1 MPTTILTPS
10 QIETY
15 LQNGVLVVDNIFT
28 KDDIEAAIHGLHHT
42 LSHEYNID
50 VNNLLETGHNLTFL
64 SSTNG
69 SGGVLDV
76 FYSDF
81 KLAIGSNERLFQAT
95 TELWKAAY
103 HHDEETLSSSTPND
117 DDYYKYH
124 PYGPFDYNKGYMYI
138 DRIGYRLPSQLS
150 IDIATR
156 MEQQKL
162 RVNHNHTTQQQQ
174 QPKSSTLSSKR
185 RKGGIQRC
193 LTPHLDCCPD
203 TFYTAEKKSKWRP
216 IQCFVSLTDNI
227 EPNTGGFEAALGF
240 HRLFDTWAK
249 HRANTAADAAT
260 TSSSNSSSSTDRHH
274 PHLCVGEYTHIR
286 PKEDEKVMKTI
297 QHVPIR
303 KGSVVFFD
311 NRIPHANAYRHIGTS
326 PRAVIYCSFLPD
338 VHINRIYAK
347 KQLDNYYDGKLPNDT
362 WIRVKDTQEEH
373 DDDKSNHNNDNT
385 TRNNFVKDLP
395 DPNHVKNPRKN
406 EFSFSS
412 LGRKLMMMDPWE

>member
-1 MPTTILTPS
+1 MATTILTPS

-15 LQNGVLVVDNIFT
+15 LQNGVLVVDTIFT
-28 KDDIEAAIHGLHHT
+28 KDEIEAAIHGLHHT

-50 VNNLLETGHNLTFL
+50 VNNLLETGHHLTSL

-103 HHDEETLSSSTPND
+103 HHDKETLSASTPKD
-117 DDYYKYH
+117 GDYYKYH
-124 PYGPFDYNKGYMYI
+124 PYGPFDYGKGYMYI

-150 IDIATR
+150 IDIATQ
-156 MEQQKL
+156 MEQQQQL
-162 RVNHNHTTQQQQ
+162 HLHHTT
-174 QPKSSTLSSKR
+174 SKK

-249 HRANTAADAAT
+249 HRATTT
-260 TSSSNSSSSTDRHH
+260 TSSNNSSSTSNSSINSSTDRHH
-274 PHLCVGEYTHIR
+274 HLCVGEYTHIR
-286 PKEDEKVMKTI
+286 PKEDEEVMKAV
-297 QHVPIR
+297 QHVPVQ

-311 NRIPHANAYRHIGTS
+311 NRIPHANAYRHVGTS

-347 KQLDNYYDGKLPNDT
+347 KQLDDYYDGKLPNDT
-362 WIRVKDTQEEH
+362 WIRVKDKQEDN
-373 DDDKSNHNNDNT
+373 DDDNNHNDHNN
-385 TRNNFVKDLP
+385 TRNDFVKDLP
-395 DPNHVKNPRKN
+395 DPNHFKNPRKN

>member
-15 LQNGVLVVDNIFT
+15 LQDGVLVVDTIFT
-28 KDDIEAAIHGLHHT
+28 KDEIEAAIHGLHHT
-42 LSHEYNID
+42 LSHEYSID
-50 VNNLLETGHNLTFL
+50 VNNLLETGYHLTSL

-81 KLAIGSNERLFQAT
+81 KLAVGSNKRLFQAT

-103 HHDEETLSSSTPND
+103 HHDKETLSASTPND

-124 PYGPFDYNKGYMYI
+124 PYGPFDCNKGYMYI

-156 MEQQKL
+156 MEQQQL
-162 RVNHNHTTQQQQ
+162 RILHTTL
-174 QPKSSTLSSKR
+174 PKSSSSSSYGHMKSKK

-203 TFYTAEKKSKWRP
+203 TFYTAERKSKWRP
-216 IQCFVSLTDNI
+216 IQCFVSLTDNL

-249 HRANTAADAAT
+249 HRDT
-260 TSSSNSSSSTDRHH
+260 TSNSNSTSSITNRHH
-274 PHLCVGEYTHIR
+274 HHLCVGEYTHIR
-286 PKEDEKVMKTI
+286 PKEDEEVMKAV
-297 QHVPIR
+297 QHVPVR

-311 NRIPHANAYRHIGTS
+311 NRIPHANAYRHVGTS

-347 KQLDNYYDGKLPNDT
+347 KQLDDYYDGKLPNDT
-362 WIRVKDTQEEH
+362 WIRVKDEQEDH
-373 DDDKSNHNNDNT
+373 DDDDNHNDHNNTSND
-385 TRNNFVKDLP
+385 FVKDLP
-395 DPNHVKNPRKN
+395 GPIPIKNLRKN